1 MCVCVCWVR
10 KTISFKPNLSGSS
23 YTSISLPTTS
33 APPVWKMDFILC
45 RWMVLG
51 PCMGGWAP
59 PNRMRVCVWAE
70 FRVRTYTLTHV
81 AASTGASR
89 AFGSRVR
96 QLRKQSSCLVCVC
109 QIFYYLPSIL
119 SGRLHAHAMRNPYFI
134 AVYCRI
140 NESHSKS
147 HYTLV
152 FFLRVCAWKTDK
164 EHGCSSSSLN
174 ILIFLDMNVTDG
186 DCVAY
191 YSNAGLLSGNDF

>member
-1 MCVCVCWVR
+1 MGELHQTVC
-10 KTISFKPNLSGSS
+10 
-23 YTSISLPTTS
+23 
-33 APPVWKMDFILC
+33 
-45 RWMVLG
+45 
-51 PCMGGWAP
+51 
-59 PNRMRVCVWAE
+59 VCVWAE

-152 FFLRVCAWKTDK
+152 FFCVCVCLENWQGARMLVFKFEHFNIFGYERYGWWLCRVLFKSRTSQWKWFLI
-164 EHGCSSSSLN
+164 EYSLLYLVHIGFN
-174 ILIFLDMNVTDG
+174 LFS
-186 DCVAY
+186 A
-191 YSNAGLLSGNDF
+191 